1 MGKRPEFSA
10 ASEEMR
16 RRSAL
21 LAAEV
26 LRWPGTRAGKMFGMQ
41 SLYRGDVIFA
51 LLPTTKCAWKPDSI
65 AVKDHRVPGAEGK
78 KWQSV
83 AVADDGALKAAL
95 ERLDEAYRAAK
106 SPSGERYSLMETPRA
121 RILR

>member
-1 MGKRPEFSA
+1 MKKRPAFTPV
-10 ASEEMR
+10 SEEMR

-41 SLYRGDVIFA
+41 SLYRGEVIFA
-51 LLPTTKCAWKPDSI
+51 ALPGTRGLWEPNAI
-65 AVKDHRVPGAEGK
+65 MVKMHDAGKGPEGK

-83 AVADDGALKAAL
+83 VVDNDGALTMAL
-95 ERLDEAYRAAK
+95 ERLDAAYRSVEKKA
-106 SPSGERYSLMETPRA
+106 Y
-121 RILR
+121 LRG

>member
-1 MGKRPEFSA
+1 MGKRPKLTA

-51 LLPTTKCAWKPDSI
+51 LLPDSRSIWGANEI
-65 AVKDHRVPGAEGK
+65 AVKDHRLPGAEGK
-78 KWQSV
+78 KWR
-83 AVADDGALKAAL
+83 AVVVGDDTEWRIAL
-95 ERLDEAYRAAK
+95 ERLDEMYQVA
-106 SPSGERYSLMETPRA
+106 GTTP
-121 RILR
+121 LR

>member
-1 MGKRPEFSA
+1 MGKKRPKFIA

-26 LRWPGTRAGKMFGMQ
+26 LRWPGTRAGRMFGMQ

-51 LLPTTKCAWKPDSI
+51 LLPDSRSIWGPNEI
-65 AVKDHRVPGAEGK
+65 AVKDQRLPGAEGK
-78 KWQSV
+78 KWRAV
-83 AVADDGALKAAL
+83 AVGGDGRLSVAL
-95 ERLDEAYRAAK
+95 ERLDEAYRGAGTVR
-106 SPSGERYSLMETPRA
+106 SR
-121 RILR
+121 